1 MQHALAR
8 FSSDWSQHQKSDPAI
23 FPDSLPDLQWWEAFA
38 EFAHEEIVNPR
49 IADSG
54 PDAD

>member
-1 MQHALAR
+1 VQHALAR